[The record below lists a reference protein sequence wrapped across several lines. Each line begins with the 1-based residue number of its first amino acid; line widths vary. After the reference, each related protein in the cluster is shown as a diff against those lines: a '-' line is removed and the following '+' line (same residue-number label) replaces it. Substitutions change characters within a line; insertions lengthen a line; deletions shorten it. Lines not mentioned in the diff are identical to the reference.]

1 MEMNPTSSSVLDATQ
16 AASFVGLSVSTL
28 AKLRLSGNGPIY
40 CKLGRRI
47 VYRPE
52 DLAAW
57 LEQNLRRSTSD
68 SGECAC

>member
-1 MEMNPTSSSVLDATQ
+1 MEMNPTSSPVLDATQ

>member
-1 MEMNPTSSSVLDATQ
+1 MTTIPVVLPAS
-16 AASFVGLSVSTL
+16 AAARALNLSESTL
-28 AKLRLSGNGPIY
+28 AKLRLSGKGPAY

-47 VYRPE
+47 VYRPD

-57 LEQNLRRSTSD
+57 LNQNRRRSTSD

>member
-1 MEMNPTSSSVLDATQ
+1 MEMNASNAPVLDATQ
-16 AASFVGLSVSTL
+16 AASLVGLSVSTL
-28 AKLRLSGNGPIY
+28 AKLRLSGNGPTY

-57 LEQNLRRSTSD
+57 LEQNRRRSTSD
-68 SGECAC
+68 SGECPY